1 MKWKL
6 FFITTLTVKTNC
18 ILLLDGAVS
27 ESGGSLSASSCTQAF
42 QADFRQFLLLS
53 EEIQSNAANLSAGKE
68 ESHLKI
74 HSKVTFRINFKNT
87 TCAASLRAVVTIL
100 SCTKPDRRSS
110 SGH

>member
-6 FFITTLTVKTNC
+6 FFIPTLTVKTNC

-68 ESHLKI
+68 ESHLRF
-74 HSKVTFRINFKNT
+74 KVTFRINFKNT